1 MSLILRQ
8 TVHKDD
14 GSSRINVLKFKVLE
28 DGAINIWLTM
38 GERWAK
44 IKIDQGQ
51 QKELVEFVQRNIK

>member
-44 IKIDQGQ
+44 IKIDQAQ